1 MTPQNNAA
9 MPNRPYKKPSLK
21 RFKETLKKTGGHL
34 TNTAA
39 ILGVDRSTLWE
50 WAKNDPD
57 FENAVRASRKKM
69 LDDAVMTANIVALGI
84 PIKDPQG
91 RVVGWE
97 QPPDSSMLR
106 YLMSTL
112 GKDEDF
118 GEEVT
123 LHHTADEGIDIARWI
138 DKEIEEKQ
146 KASKGN

>member
-1 MTPQNNAA
+1 M
-9 MPNRPYKKPSLK
+9 
-21 RFKETLKKTGGHL
+21 F
-34 TNTAA
+34 
-39 ILGVDRSTLWE
+39 
-50 WAKNDPD
+50 
-57 FENAVRASRKKM
+57 

-84 PIKDPQG
+84 AIKDPQE

-97 QPPDSSMLR
+97 QSPDSSMLR
-106 YLMSTL
+106 YMMSTL

-118 GEEVT
+118 GEDVT

>member
-1 MTPQNNAA
+1 
-9 MPNRPYKKPSLK
+9 MPTKPYKKPSLK
-21 RFKETLKKTGGHL
+21 RFKETLAKTGGHL

-39 ILGVDRSTLWE
+39 ILGVDRSTVWE
-50 WAKNDPD
+50 WSKNDPD
-57 FENAVRASRKKM
+57 FETAIRASRKKM
-69 LDDAVMTANIVALGI
+69 LDDALMTANVVALGI
-84 PIKDPQG
+84 PIRDQQTG
-91 RVVGWE
+91 RIVGWE

-123 LHHTADEGIDIARWI
+123 LHHTTDEGVDIARWI

-146 KASKGN
+146 RNARMNEK